1 MRHRMGKLRVIP
13 RFKRQSGPV
22 ENAADR
28 AAQSD
33 ATIAPES
40 KQPAAQRAQD
50 QTAAQRAQDQ
60 TSAQPSARLAGQS
73 EQRLTDASPSTAPAA
88 SGGATPGATPPTAT
102 RGASPSSA
110 PAATGGTRPPAG
122 TGAGAGAPSAQA
134 PPGGPGA
141 PATSAPPTDQPTKGT
156 KRERA
161 PGFRTRG
168 RMRRRLQYLRTA
180 RELSYRDLGGLTFDL
195 YRFGGRRE
203 ELMAA
208 KLERLL
214 QIDTELRALE
224 RALDK
229 GLPFSVLREAGV
241 VACPR
246 CAEVHSEE
254 DNFCPHC
261 GMPVAPDAERPLAT
275 APSPPGALASPAER
289 SAPTFPASP
298 ASPGPP
304 APSSSPAP
312 SATALP
318 TAPPAQSAQAA
329 TPAQAPTPTPAIP
342 ATAPPASPAPASPA
356 SASGAQDRLGRAA
369 QPPAGRQPYPGP
381 PADASSSEI
390 TERLSAQETRILRSA
405 QGAQGA
411 PDQVTRILPAQEQG
425 EERAESGRPDSE
437 RQPGA

>member
-50 QTAAQRAQDQ
+50 QTAAQPLPSLPGQSEQKLTGAQRAQDQ
-60 TSAQPSARLAGQS
+60 TAAQPSARLAGQS

-88 SGGATPGATPPTAT
+88 TGGATPGATAT
-102 RGASPSSA
+102 P
-110 PAATGGTRPPAG
+110 
-122 TGAGAGAPSAQA
+122 APS
-134 PPGGPGA
+134 
-141 PATSAPPTDQPTKGT
+141 TDQPTKGT

-356 SASGAQDRLGRAA
+356 SASGAQDRLGSAA